1 MKFKATL
8 IGLGILLVGCSNA
21 GGEDKVLAQVNDETL
36 TLKEFNQQ
44 LSELPPQY
52 QRMLKTKGAY
62 EEIVDQW
69 INTRLLVEE
78 AKQMGLDKRED
89 IEKKLADIKNQILA
103 EEVIKERI
111 LNEVKID
118 ETEVEKYYADHKE
131 DFNPQVEVRARHIL
145 IKVNEDADT
154 PTITKAEKK
163 AEEIL
168 GKVKAPGADF
178 AELAGKYSEDPMA
191 EKGGDLGFFSEGQMV
206 KPFEQAAFAL
216 EEGEISDLVRTQ
228 FGFHIIKLEEKRGAS
243 PKELEE
249 IKEEV
254 KNAATQAKQK
264 ETFDQL
270 VENLKQKAK
279 VVRNIHLLK
288 TAEPTE
294 PEEKSEEKDREE

>member
-21 GGEDKVLAQVNDETL
+21 GGEDKTLAQVNDEVL
-36 TLKEFNQQ
+36 TLEEFNQQ

-52 QRMLKTKGAY
+52 RSMLNAEGAY

-89 IEKKLADIKNQILA
+89 IKKKLADIKNQILA

-145 IKVNEDADT
+145 IKVDKEADT
-154 PTITKAEKK
+154 STITKAKEK

-168 GKVKAPGADF
+168 GKVKTPGADF

-228 FGFHIIKLEEKRGAS
+228 FGFHIIKLEERRGAS
-243 PKELEE
+243 HIELEE
-249 IKEEV
+249 IKEKV
-254 KNAATQAKQK
+254 KKVATQAKQK

-270 VENLKQKAK
+270 LEKLKQKTK
-279 VVRNIHLLK
+279 VVRNIHILK
-288 TAEPTE
+288 TPEPTE
-294 PEEKSEEKDREE
+294 TEESKEEKKRRE